1 MPSAVE
7 RFITTPRLCMEIIE
21 DSLPRMAHSGRTDLR
36 ITARAGLAQPQ
47 ATDMRAYLEVTP
59 GPPTA
64 LPEAIAGQPL
74 TGALKVTERT
84 QATGDF
90 PEATELSLDADQA
103 RRAPVASAAAAAVS
117 RADPLRM
124 EHQGMQAPAVRT
136 AADTLAVDMPA
147 VVTAAAD
154 TAASAKCLVHTVSLI
169 PEAFASGTLPSIYFA
184 HGSLHDRCITS
195 EADLT
200 RCFCSVAKSNLQ
212 SCPSITRSEREK
224 VHRAI
229 AIRRYC
235 KIARLVTPSKRR

>member
-169 PEAFASGTLPSIYFA
+169 PEAFASRHTPEYL
-184 HGSLHDRCITS
+184 
-195 EADLT
+195 
-200 RCFCSVAKSNLQ
+200 FCSRQ
-212 SCPSITRSEREK
+212 SPRSVHHIRSRSDALLLLGRKIESSILSLNNE
-224 VHRAI
+224 V
-229 AIRRYC
+229 
-235 KIARLVTPSKRR
+235 